1 LAHQMYPQ
9 RTEYF
14 LEAYTTAT
22 AQPHA
27 TWWSIWNKRHRTYW
41 D

>member
-9 RTEYF
+9 RAKYF
-14 LEAYTTAT
+14 WKPTL
-22 AQPHA
+22 QPLLNPTA